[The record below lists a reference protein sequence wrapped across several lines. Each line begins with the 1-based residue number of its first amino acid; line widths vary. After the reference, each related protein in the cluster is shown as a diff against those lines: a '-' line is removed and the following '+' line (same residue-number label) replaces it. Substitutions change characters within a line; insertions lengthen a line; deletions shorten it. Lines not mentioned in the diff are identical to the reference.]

1 MKLFRTFTIII
12 VSILA
17 ILMILMSIYIKCGYQ
32 LYFKIGNISIGNSNN
47 NVLYVIIGLIFFV
60 LALYLLIHYIIK
72 KRGIILSIIFF
83 FMIFLLPFFF
93 LITNGMNK
101 NHSFTYKTEN
111 KNLLIMGYGKNKEDK
126 MKYEIYEKLFSGFY
140 DKIATIYDVG
150 FMLNKD
156 NVIKYEAEVDNN
168 CLYYFENNNTLT
180 LSYYDINNE
189 KIEITVEYKH

>member
-60 LALYLLIHYIIK
+60 LALYLLIRYIIK

-93 LITNGMNK
+93 LITKGMNK

-140 DKIATIYDVG
+140 DKIATIDNVG

-168 CLYYFENNNTLT
+168 YLYYFENNNTLT

>member
-60 LALYLLIHYIIK
+60 LALYLLIRYIIK

-93 LITNGMNK
+93 LITKGMNK

-140 DKIATIYDVG
+140 DKIATIDNVG

-156 NVIKYEAEVDNN
+156 NVIKYESEVDNN
-168 CLYYFENNNTLT
+168 YLYYFENNNTLT

>member
-32 LYFKIGNISIGNSNN
+32 LYFKIGNISIGNSKN

-60 LALYLLIHYIIK
+60 LAVYLLIHYIIK

-93 LITNGMNK
+93 LITKGMNK

-140 DKIATIYDVG
+140 DKIATIDNVG
-150 FMLNKD
+150 FVLNKD
-156 NVIKYEAEVDNN
+156 NVIKYEAEVNNN

-180 LSYYDINNE
+180 LSYYDIN
-189 KIEITVEYKH
+189 IY

>member
-60 LALYLLIHYIIK
+60 LAVYLLIHYIIK

-93 LITNGMNK
+93 LITKGMNK

-140 DKIATIYDVG
+140 DKIATIDNVG

-156 NVIKYEAEVDNN
+156 NVIKYEAEVDSNY
-168 CLYYFENNNTLT
+168 LYYFENNNTLT